1 MEIDPIDD
9 ALHLCAR
16 LRTDGTKANFGWFL
30 NEGGGGGRGAGKQV
44 KKSANTKNRGR
55 LKDNN
60 GKLWPEEIIVTSQ
73 MQ

>member
-30 NEGGGGGRGAGKQV
+30 NEGGGGGRGEGKQV
-44 KKSANTKNRGR
+44 KK
-55 LKDNN
+55 
-60 GKLWPEEIIVTSQ
+60 
-73 MQ
+73 

>member
-1 MEIDPIDD
+1 MGQKRISGGFST
-9 ALHLCAR
+9 R
-16 LRTDGTKANFGWFL
+16 
-30 NEGGGGGRGAGKQV
+30 GGGGGEGKQV

>member
-30 NEGGGGGRGAGKQV
+30 NEGGGGGGGGG
-44 KKSANTKNRGR
+44 SANK
-55 LKDNN
+55 
-60 GKLWPEEIIVTSQ
+60 
-73 MQ
+73 